1 MEIIS
6 NITIR
11 IMFNLLVW
19 FRKFIRFS
27 NFCIKNWKTL
37 KIESFPSHKYR
48 KKKCVWMFN
57 VKQKI
62 INQPMYNKFA
72 KKRKKLEKSSN
83 FEPKE
88 KNLYDKYPA
97 IIILPIDIRQRK
109 MGLYISSFVV
119 TSNNSTSIFLQRPN
133 SHKLDNLNDLIHF
146 AHLPP
151 P

>member
-1 MEIIS
+1 MKIIS

-37 KIESFPSHKYR
+37 KIESCPSHKYR
-48 KKKCVWMFN
+48 KKK
-57 VKQKI
+57 KI
-62 INQPMYNKFA
+62 INQSMYNKFVN
-72 KKRKKLEKSSN
+72 KRKKLEKSSN
-83 FEPKE
+83 FEPKK

-109 MGLYISSFVV
+109 MGLYSSFVV

>member
-1 MEIIS
+1 
-6 NITIR
+6 
-11 IMFNLLVW
+11 
-19 FRKFIRFS
+19 
-27 NFCIKNWKTL
+27 
-37 KIESFPSHKYR
+37 
-48 KKKCVWMFN
+48 
-57 VKQKI
+57 
-62 INQPMYNKFA
+62 MYNKFA

-119 TSNNSTSIFLQRPN
+119 TSNNSTSIFLQRSN

>member
-1 MEIIS
+1 
-6 NITIR
+6 
-11 IMFNLLVW
+11 
-19 FRKFIRFS
+19 
-27 NFCIKNWKTL
+27 
-37 KIESFPSHKYR
+37 
-48 KKKCVWMFN
+48 MFN

-83 FEPKE
+83 FESKE

-109 MGLYISSFVV
+109 MGLYSSFVV